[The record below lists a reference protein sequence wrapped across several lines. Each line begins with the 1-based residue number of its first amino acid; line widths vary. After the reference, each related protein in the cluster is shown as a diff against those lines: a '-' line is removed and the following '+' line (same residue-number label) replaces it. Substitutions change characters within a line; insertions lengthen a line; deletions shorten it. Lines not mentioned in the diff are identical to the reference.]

1 MHYFSCSFRPTR
13 IYMLKKRVRNIRPT
27 KKMIENPTKYVHEW
41 EEHEEIMARLH
52 DQKMINKSKDPLEE
66 YCESYPWEKECKVFN

>member
-1 MHYFSCSFRPTR
+1 
-13 IYMLKKRVRNIRPT
+13 
-27 KKMIENPTKYVHEW
+27 MIENPTKYVHEW

-52 DQKMINKSKDPLEE
+52 DQRLWEKKDPLEE